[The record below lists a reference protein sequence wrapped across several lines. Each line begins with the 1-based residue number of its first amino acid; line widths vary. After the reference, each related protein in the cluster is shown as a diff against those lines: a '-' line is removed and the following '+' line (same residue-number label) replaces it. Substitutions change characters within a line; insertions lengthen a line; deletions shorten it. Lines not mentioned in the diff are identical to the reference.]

1 MEIAMIGKTN
11 PKYNRNFIKKDRKI
25 KPGRRFA
32 KGIEAFYKKVKPW
45 NTYSDCFFSRL

>member
-25 KPGRRFA
+25 KPERRFA
-32 KGIEAFYKKVKPW
+32 KGIEAFYKKVKP
-45 NTYSDCFFSRL
+45 